1 MHYATMILVM
11 FALLLLK
18 GFFSG
23 SELALVNAD
32 KLKLT
37 HKANHGHRGAGLVLR
52 LLRTPELLLT
62 TTLVGTN
69 LATITL
75 STLGTLMMIQLC
87 GAQYSDLIA
96 FVVYLYNPGIV
107 LQPWMVGIRGWLDW
121 VPRGKTGYRILVG
134 LFVVFVGP
142 GLMVLVSY
150 PGKIRELWRSTRDLR
165 KKAGAGAPDS

>member
-1 MHYATMILVM
+1 MQFVIVLFVMLV
-11 FALLLLK
+11 LLVLK

-37 HKANHGHRGAGLVLR
+37 HKANHGHRGAQLVLR

-69 LATITL
+69 LSTITL

-87 GAQYSDLIA
+87 GQRYGDLAA
-96 FVVYLYNPGIV
+96 FLVFTPIFLILGEIVPKPGTQIVQIV
-107 LQPWMVGIRGWLDW
+107 L
-121 VPRGKTGYRILVG
+121 
-134 LFVVFVGP
+134 P
-142 GLMVLVSY
+142 GL
-150 PGKIRELWRSTRDLR
+150 
-165 KKAGAGAPDS
+165 